1 MEAFA
6 ALRTHPWAYPA
17 LEVVHIFGIALLVGN
32 LVLIELRVWG
42 AGAALDVR
50 ALAKLSLSVAI
61 TGFGIAAA
69 SGLLMFAAQASEL
82 LGNRAFVIK
91 MGLIALA
98 GCNAAW
104 FHGRDSLVKLDALAK
119 AQTLLSMLIWLAAM
133 GLGRWIAYL

>member
-42 AGAALDVR
+42 AGASLDVR

-119 AQTLLSMLIWLAAM
+119 AQTLLSMFIWLAAM

>member
-82 LGNRAFVIK
+82 LGNRAFVFK

>member
-1 MEAFA
+1 MEALA

-42 AGAALDVR
+42 VGAALDVR

-82 LGNRAFVIK
+82 LGNRAFVFK

-119 AQTLLSMLIWLAAM
+119 AQSLLSMLIWLAAM